1 MSRFISIDFSAID
14 NIISEL
20 QGISDRASDLKPV
33 ASLVA
38 LVISSYTDDV
48 FKSAPKTRDG
58 GIVFNGESWE
68 PLTEKYLKAR
78 RKLKKKSKNR
88 DNGYI
93 LRDTGALLNSLL
105 SRSESKFYAK
115 NTSTNAF
122 EYGSD
127 FIEFGTNLPQGY
139 NNNKRPFLAHT
150 DSLSELVE
158 KVIENYILT
167 GET

>member
-14 NIISEL
+14 NILTEL

-48 FKSAPKTRDG
+48 FANAPRTESG
-58 GIVFNGESWE
+58 GTASNGFAWDR
-68 PLTEKYLKAR
+68 LKDSTLNAR
-78 RKLKKKSKNR
+78 GGRR
-88 DNGYI
+88 RNGQI
-93 LRDTGALLNSLL
+93 LRDTGALLNSLQVNGAGN
-105 SRSESKFYAK
+105 FFQA
-115 NTSTNAF
+115 
-122 EYGSD
+122 GSD
-127 FIEFGTNLPQGY
+127 RIEFGTNLPQGF
-139 NNNKRPFLAHT
+139 NNNTRPFLAHT

-158 KVIENYILT
+158 KAIENYILT

>member
-1 MSRFISIDFSAID
+1 MSRFISIDFSAIN

-48 FKSAPKTRDG
+48 FANAPRTESG
-58 GIVFNGESWE
+58 GTASNGFVWDR
-68 PLTEKYLKAR
+68 LKDSTLNAKGGR
-78 RKLKKKSKNR
+78 RR
-88 DNGYI
+88 NGQI
-93 LRDTGALLNSLL
+93 LRDTGALLNSLQVNGAGN
-105 SRSESKFYAK
+105 FFQA
-115 NTSTNAF
+115 
-122 EYGSD
+122 GSD
-127 FIEFGTNLPQGY
+127 FVEFGTNLPQGF
-139 NNNKRPFLAHT
+139 NNTNRPFLAHT

-158 KVIENYILT
+158 KAIEKYILT

>member
-1 MSRFISIDFSAID
+1 MSRFISIDFSAIN
-14 NIISEL
+14 NILSEL

-48 FKSAPKTRDG
+48 FASAPPTTVSG
-58 GIVFNGESWE
+58 TVFNGEFWE
-68 PLTEKYLKAR
+68 ELSLKYRAAR
-78 RKLKKKSKNR
+78 NRSGKKSKSR
-88 DNGYI
+88 DNGFQ
-93 LRDTGALLNSLL
+93 LRDTGALLNSLQ
-105 SRSESKFYAK
+105 SSSTTTFAARSAANFFQA
-115 NTSTNAF
+115 
-122 EYGSD
+122 GSD
-127 FIEFGTNLPQGY
+127 FVEFGTNLPQGF

-158 KVIENYILT
+158 KAIENYILT

>member
-14 NIISEL
+14 NILSEL

-48 FKSAPKTRDG
+48 FANAPRTESG
-58 GIVFNGESWE
+58 GTASNGFAWDR
-68 PLTEKYLKAR
+68 LKDSTLNAR
-78 RKLKKKSKNR
+78 GGRR
-88 DNGYI
+88 RNGQI
-93 LRDTGALLNSLL
+93 LRDTGALLNSLQVNGAGN
-105 SRSESKFYAK
+105 FFQA
-115 NTSTNAF
+115 
-122 EYGSD
+122 GSD
-127 FIEFGTNLPQGY
+127 RIEFGTNLPQGF
-139 NNNKRPFLAHT
+139 NNNTRPFLAHT

-158 KVIENYILT
+158 KAIENYILT

>member
-1 MSRFISIDFSAID
+1 MSRFISIDFSAIN
-14 NIISEL
+14 NILSEL

-33 ASLVA
+33 ARLVA

-93 LRDTGALLNSLL
+93 LRDTGALLNSLQ
-105 SRSESKFYAK
+105 SSSTTTFAARSAANFFQA
-115 NTSTNAF
+115 
-122 EYGSD
+122 GSD
-127 FIEFGTNLPQGY
+127 FVEFGTNLPQGF
-139 NNNKRPFLAHT
+139 NNTKRPFLAHT

-158 KVIENYILT
+158 KAIENYILT

>member
-14 NIISEL
+14 NILTEL

-48 FKSAPKTRDG
+48 FASSPPTTVG
-58 GIVFNGESWE
+58 GTVFNGEYWE
-68 PLTEKYLKAR
+68 PLSLEYRAAR
-78 RKLKKKSKNR
+78 NKSGKKSESR
-88 DNGYI
+88 DNGQ
-93 LRDTGALLNSLL
+93 LLLDTGKLWQSLQ
-105 SRSESKFYAK
+105 SSSTATFSPRSAANFFQA
-115 NTSTNAF
+115 
-122 EYGSD
+122 GRD
-127 FIEFGTNLPQGY
+127 RIEFGTNLPQGF
-139 NNNKRPFLAHT
+139 NNTKRPFLAHT

-158 KVIENYILT
+158 KAIENFILT

>member
-14 NIISEL
+14 NILSEL

-33 ASLVA
+33 AGLVA

-48 FKSAPKTRDG
+48 FANAPRTESG
-58 GIVFNGESWE
+58 GTASNGFVWDR
-68 PLTEKYLKAR
+68 LKDSTLNAR
-78 RKLKKKSKNR
+78 GGRR
-88 DNGYI
+88 RNGQI
-93 LRDTGALLNSLL
+93 LRDTGALLNSLQ
-105 SRSESKFYAK
+105 SNSTTTFNPRSAANFFQA
-115 NTSTNAF
+115 
-122 EYGSD
+122 GSD
-127 FIEFGTNLPQGY
+127 FIEFGTNLPQGF

-158 KVIENYILT
+158 KAIENYILT